1 MTISFYI
8 FSCHYTVSV
17 RTPLMCVGCRLLAVE
32 WNYIPRIIKL
42 QIHLKNY
49 LMFRKAVDI

>member
-1 MTISFYI
+1 
-8 FSCHYTVSV
+8 
-17 RTPLMCVGCRLLAVE
+17 MCMGRRLLAVE

>member
-8 FSCHYTVSV
+8 FSCHYTVSA
-17 RTPLMCVGCRLLAVE
+17 RTPLMCMGRSLLTVE